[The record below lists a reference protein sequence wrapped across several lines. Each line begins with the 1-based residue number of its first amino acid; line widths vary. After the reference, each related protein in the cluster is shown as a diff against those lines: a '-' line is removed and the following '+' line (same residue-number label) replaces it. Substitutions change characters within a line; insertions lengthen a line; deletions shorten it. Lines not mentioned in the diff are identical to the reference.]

1 MMEDYK
7 IPVGISDF
15 EEIRQNGY
23 YYIDKTGL
31 VEEILKTPAT
41 KVTLITRPRRFGKT
55 LGMSMLANFFDIE
68 KDSRSLFQGLEIS
81 KNKVLCEQWMNQYP
95 TLFLSL
101 KDISGNDFEDAYE
114 RLCFAIAEFCIEHS
128 YLCESKKIEETYKE
142 IFQKLKKSQGSKT
155 DIQNSLWVLMK
166 MMQIYYGK
174 SVILLLDEYDV
185 PIAKAQTNGYY
196 KEMLDVVGAMLSK
209 ALKDNQALQFAYIT
223 GCLKISKE
231 SIFTG
236 TNNFVSDTIS
246 GERFNE
252 YFGFTKDEVD
262 QLLKDTN
269 FLKHSEQ
276 VRSWYDGYHFG
287 KMDVYCPWDVL
298 CYVNKLMFEPDA
310 KPENFWENTSHNDI
324 IREFLGRQEF
334 DVTDK
339 FEMLLSGEE
348 IKVKVEENLTY
359 DNLTASEENLWSVLY
374 LTGYLTSSDIK
385 NETKDSYTHL
395 KIPNKEVKDI
405 FKKSV
410 LQWFN
415 ETTTESDRTRLFQIM
430 WAGKEEELTNMISD
444 LLFMTISYHDYEE
457 SFYHAF
463 LTGLFSY
470 AGYVVESN
478 KENGL
483 GQSDIVIKDKKNRRA
498 VIFECKIAKT
508 YDKMKEK
515 CEGALQQIET
525 MQYAK
530 KIQMQG
536 YREVIRYGI
545 CFWKKDCMVKISNE

>member
-1 MMEDYK
+1 MEDFK

-269 FLKHSEQ
+269 FLNHSEQ

-287 KMDVYCPWDVL
+287 KIDVYCPWDVL

-339 FEMLLSGEE
+339 FEMLLSGKE

-385 NETKDSYTHL
+385 NETKDSYTYL

-483 GQSDIVIKDKKNRRA
+483 GRSDIVIKDKKNRRA

-515 CEGALQQIET
+515 CEEALQQIET

>member
-1 MMEDYK
+1 MEDYK
-7 IPVGISDF
+7 IPIGISDF

-269 FLKHSEQ
+269 FLNHSEQ

-287 KMDVYCPWDVL
+287 KIDVYCPWDVL

-339 FEMLLSGEE
+339 FEMLLSGKE

-385 NETKDSYTHL
+385 NETKDSYTYL

-483 GQSDIVIKDKKNRRA
+483 GRSDIVIKDKKNRRA

-515 CEGALQQIET
+515 CEEALQQIET

>member
-1 MMEDYK
+1 MEDYK

-114 RLCFAIAEFCIEHS
+114 RLCFTIAEFCIEHS

-269 FLKHSEQ
+269 FLNHSEQ

-287 KMDVYCPWDVL
+287 KIDVYCPWDVL

-339 FEMLLSGEE
+339 FEMLLSGKE

-385 NETKDSYTHL
+385 NETKDSYTYL

-483 GQSDIVIKDKKNRRA
+483 GRSDIVIKDKKNRRA

-515 CEGALQQIET
+515 CEEALQQIET

>member
-1 MMEDYK
+1 MEDYK

-41 KVTLITRPRRFGKT
+41 KVTLIIRPRRFGKT

-269 FLKHSEQ
+269 FLNHSEQ

-287 KMDVYCPWDVL
+287 KIDVYCPWDVL

-339 FEMLLSGEE
+339 FEMLLSGKE

-385 NETKDSYTHL
+385 NETKDSYTYL

-430 WAGKEEELTNMISD
+430 WTGKEEELTNMISD

-483 GQSDIVIKDKKNRRA
+483 GRSDIVIKDKKNRRA

-515 CEGALQQIET
+515 CEEALQQIET
-525 MQYAK
+525 MQYAQ

>member
-1 MMEDYK
+1 MEDYK

-269 FLKHSEQ
+269 FLNHSEQ

-287 KMDVYCPWDVL
+287 KIPVIMIL
-298 CYVNKLMFEPDA
+298 S
-310 KPENFWENTSHNDI
+310 ENFLVV
-324 IREFLGRQEF
+324 R
-334 DVTDK
+334 
-339 FEMLLSGEE
+339 
-348 IKVKVEENLTY
+348 NLMSLI
-359 DNLTASEENLWSVLY
+359 NLRCY
-374 LTGYLTSSDIK
+374 
-385 NETKDSYTHL
+385 
-395 KIPNKEVKDI
+395 
-405 FKKSV
+405 F
-410 LQWFN
+410 
-415 ETTTESDRTRLFQIM
+415 R
-430 WAGKEEELTNMISD
+430 GK
-444 LLFMTISYHDYEE
+444 
-457 SFYHAF
+457 
-463 LTGLFSY
+463 
-470 AGYVVESN
+470 
-478 KENGL
+478 
-483 GQSDIVIKDKKNRRA
+483 R
-498 VIFECKIAKT
+498 
-508 YDKMKEK
+508 
-515 CEGALQQIET
+515 
-525 MQYAK
+525 
-530 KIQMQG
+530 
-536 YREVIRYGI
+536 
-545 CFWKKDCMVKISNE
+545 

>member
-1 MMEDYK
+1 MEDYK

-68 KDSRSLFQGLEIS
+68 KDSRFLFQGLEIS

-269 FLKHSEQ
+269 FLNHSEQ

-287 KMDVYCPWDVL
+287 KIDVYCPWDVL

-339 FEMLLSGEE
+339 FEMLLSGKE

-385 NETKDSYTHL
+385 NETKDSYTYL

-483 GQSDIVIKDKKNRRA
+483 GRSDIVIKDKKNRRA

-515 CEGALQQIET
+515 CEEALQQIET

>member
-1 MMEDYK
+1 MEDYK

-155 DIQNSLWVLMK
+155 DIQNYLWVLMN

-269 FLKHSEQ
+269 FLNHSEQ

-287 KMDVYCPWDVL
+287 KIDVYCPWDVL

-339 FEMLLSGEE
+339 FEMLLSGKE

-385 NETKDSYTHL
+385 NETKDSYTYL

-483 GQSDIVIKDKKNRRA
+483 GRSDIVIKDKKNRRA

-515 CEGALQQIET
+515 CEEALQQIET

>member
-1 MMEDYK
+1 MEDYK

-262 QLLKDTN
+262 RLLKDLN
-269 FLKHSEQ
+269 FLNHSEQ

-287 KMDVYCPWDVL
+287 KIDVYCPWDVL

-339 FEMLLSGEE
+339 FEMLLSGKE

-385 NETKDSYTHL
+385 NETKDSYTYL

-483 GQSDIVIKDKKNRRA
+483 GRSDIVIKDKKNRRA

-515 CEGALQQIET
+515 CEEALQQIET

>member
-1 MMEDYK
+1 MEDYK

-269 FLKHSEQ
+269 FLNHSEQ

-287 KMDVYCPWDVL
+287 KIDVYCPWDVL

-339 FEMLLSGEE
+339 FEMLLSGKE

-374 LTGYLTSSDIK
+374 STGYLTSSDIK
-385 NETKDSYTHL
+385 NETKDPYTYL

-483 GQSDIVIKDKKNRRA
+483 GRSDIVIKDKKNRRA

-515 CEGALQQIET
+515 CEEALQQIEI

-545 CFWKKDCMVKISNE
+545 CFWKKDCMVKRSNE

>member
-1 MMEDYK
+1 MEDYK

-81 KNKVLCEQWMNQYP
+81 NNKVLCEKWMNQYP

-262 QLLKDTN
+262 RLLKDLN
-269 FLKHSEQ
+269 FLNHSEQ

-287 KMDVYCPWDVL
+287 KIDVYCPWDVL

-339 FEMLLSGEE
+339 FEMLLSGKE

-463 LTGLFSY
+463 LAGLFSY

-483 GQSDIVIKDKKNRRA
+483 GRSDIVIKDKKNRRA

-515 CEGALQQIET
+515 CEEALQQIET

>member
-1 MMEDYK
+1 
-7 IPVGISDF
+7 
-15 EEIRQNGY
+15 
-23 YYIDKTGL
+23 
-31 VEEILKTPAT
+31 
-41 KVTLITRPRRFGKT
+41 
-55 LGMSMLANFFDIE
+55 MSMLANFFDIE

-269 FLKHSEQ
+269 FLNHSEQ

-287 KMDVYCPWDVL
+287 KIDVYCPWDVL

-339 FEMLLSGEE
+339 FEMLLSGKE

-385 NETKDSYTHL
+385 NETKDSYTYL

-483 GQSDIVIKDKKNRRA
+483 GRSDIVIKDKKNRRA

-515 CEGALQQIET
+515 CEEALQQIET

>member
-1 MMEDYK
+1 MEDYK

-246 GERFNE
+246 GERFND

-269 FLKHSEQ
+269 FLNHSEQ

-287 KMDVYCPWDVL
+287 KIDVYCPWDVL

-339 FEMLLSGEE
+339 FEMLLSGKE

-385 NETKDSYTHL
+385 NETKDSYTYL

-483 GQSDIVIKDKKNRRA
+483 GRSDIVIKDKKNRRA

-515 CEGALQQIET
+515 CEEALQQIET

>member
-1 MMEDYK
+1 MEDYK

-269 FLKHSEQ
+269 FLNHSEQ

-287 KMDVYCPWDVL
+287 KIDVYCPWDVL

-339 FEMLLSGEE
+339 FEMLLSGKE

-385 NETKDSYTHL
+385 NETKDSYTYL

-470 AGYVVESN
+470 AGYAVESN

-483 GQSDIVIKDKKNRRA
+483 GRSDIVIKDKKNRRA

-515 CEGALQQIET
+515 CEEALQQIET

>member
-1 MMEDYK
+1 MEDYK

-269 FLKHSEQ
+269 FLNHSEQ

-287 KMDVYCPWDVL
+287 KIDVYCPWDVL

-339 FEMLLSGEE
+339 FEMLLSGKE

-385 NETKDSYTHL
+385 NETKDSYTYL

-457 SFYHAF
+457 SFYHTF

-483 GQSDIVIKDKKNRRA
+483 GRSDIVIKDKKNRRA

-515 CEGALQQIET
+515 CEEALQQIET

>member
-1 MMEDYK
+1 
-7 IPVGISDF
+7 
-15 EEIRQNGY
+15 
-23 YYIDKTGL
+23 
-31 VEEILKTPAT
+31 
-41 KVTLITRPRRFGKT
+41 
-55 LGMSMLANFFDIE
+55 
-68 KDSRSLFQGLEIS
+68 
-81 KNKVLCEQWMNQYP
+81 
-95 TLFLSL
+95 
-101 KDISGNDFEDAYE
+101 
-114 RLCFAIAEFCIEHS
+114 
-128 YLCESKKIEETYKE
+128 
-142 IFQKLKKSQGSKT
+142 
-155 DIQNSLWVLMK
+155 
-166 MMQIYYGK
+166 
-174 SVILLLDEYDV
+174 
-185 PIAKAQTNGYY
+185 
-196 KEMLDVVGAMLSK
+196 
-209 ALKDNQALQFAYIT
+209 
-223 GCLKISKE
+223 
-231 SIFTG
+231 
-236 TNNFVSDTIS
+236 
-246 GERFNE
+246 
-252 YFGFTKDEVD
+252 
-262 QLLKDTN
+262 
-269 FLKHSEQ
+269 
-276 VRSWYDGYHFG
+276 
-287 KMDVYCPWDVL
+287 
-298 CYVNKLMFEPDA
+298 
-310 KPENFWENTSHNDI
+310 
-324 IREFLGRQEF
+324 
-334 DVTDK
+334 
-339 FEMLLSGEE
+339 MLLSGKE

-385 NETKDSYTHL
+385 NETKDSYTYL

-483 GQSDIVIKDKKNRRA
+483 GRSDIVIKDKKNRRA

-515 CEGALQQIET
+515 CEEALQQIET

>member
-1 MMEDYK
+1 MEDYK

-101 KDISGNDFEDAYE
+101 KDISGNDFEEAYE

-269 FLKHSEQ
+269 FLNHSEQ

-287 KMDVYCPWDVL
+287 KIDVYCPWDVL

-339 FEMLLSGEE
+339 FEMLLSGKE

-385 NETKDSYTHL
+385 NETKDSYTYL

-483 GQSDIVIKDKKNRRA
+483 GRSDIVIKDKKNRRA

-515 CEGALQQIET
+515 CEEALQQIET

>member
-1 MMEDYK
+1 MEDYK

-81 KNKVLCEQWMNQYP
+81 NNKVLCEKWMNQYP

-269 FLKHSEQ
+269 FLNYSEQ

-287 KMDVYCPWDVL
+287 KIDVYCPWDVL

-339 FEMLLSGEE
+339 FEMLLSGKE

-385 NETKDSYTHL
+385 NETKDSYTYL

-483 GQSDIVIKDKKNRRA
+483 GRSDIVIKDKKNRRA

-515 CEGALQQIET
+515 CEEALQQIET

>member
-1 MMEDYK
+1 MEDYK

-269 FLKHSEQ
+269 FLNHSEQ

-287 KMDVYCPWDVL
+287 KIDVYCPWDVL

-339 FEMLLSGEE
+339 FEMLLSGKE

-385 NETKDSYTHL
+385 NETKDSYTYL

-483 GQSDIVIKDKKNRRA
+483 GRLDIVIKDKKNRRA

-515 CEGALQQIET
+515 CEEALQQIET

>member
-1 MMEDYK
+1 MEDYK

-81 KNKVLCEQWMNQYP
+81 KNIVLCEQWMNQYP

-269 FLKHSEQ
+269 FLNHSEQ

-287 KMDVYCPWDVL
+287 KIDVYCPWDVL

-339 FEMLLSGEE
+339 FEMLLSGKE

-385 NETKDSYTHL
+385 NETKDSYTYL

-483 GQSDIVIKDKKNRRA
+483 GRSDIVIKDKKNRRA

-515 CEGALQQIET
+515 CEEALQQIET

>member
-1 MMEDYK
+1 MEDYK

-252 YFGFTKDEVD
+252 YFGFTKDEAD

-269 FLKHSEQ
+269 FLNHSEQ

-287 KMDVYCPWDVL
+287 KIDVYCPWDVL

-339 FEMLLSGEE
+339 FEMLLSGKE

-385 NETKDSYTHL
+385 NETKDSYTYL

-483 GQSDIVIKDKKNRRA
+483 GRSDIVIKDKKNRRA

-515 CEGALQQIET
+515 CEEALQQIET

>member
-1 MMEDYK
+1 MEDYK

-269 FLKHSEQ
+269 FLNHSEQ

-287 KMDVYCPWDVL
+287 KIDVYCPWDVL

-339 FEMLLSGEE
+339 FEMLLSGKE

-385 NETKDSYTHL
+385 NETKDSYTYL

-483 GQSDIVIKDKKNRRA
+483 GRSDIVIKDKKNRRA

-515 CEGALQQIET
+515 CEEALQQIET

>member
-269 FLKHSEQ
+269 FLNYSEQ

-287 KMDVYCPWDVL
+287 KIDVYCPWDVL

-339 FEMLLSGEE
+339 FEMLLSGKE

-385 NETKDSYTHL
+385 NETKDSYTYL

-483 GQSDIVIKDKKNRRA
+483 GRSDIVIKDKKNRRA

-515 CEGALQQIET
+515 CEEALQQIET

>member
-1 MMEDYK
+1 MEDYK

-269 FLKHSEQ
+269 FLNYSEQ

-287 KMDVYCPWDVL
+287 KIDVYCPWDVL

-339 FEMLLSGEE
+339 FEMLLSGKE

-385 NETKDSYTHL
+385 NETKDSYTYL

-483 GQSDIVIKDKKNRRA
+483 GRSDIVIKDKKNRRA

-515 CEGALQQIET
+515 CEEALQQIET

>member
-269 FLKHSEQ
+269 FLNHSEQ

-287 KMDVYCPWDVL
+287 KIDVYCPWDVL

-339 FEMLLSGEE
+339 FEMLLSGKE

-385 NETKDSYTHL
+385 NETKDSYTYL

-483 GQSDIVIKDKKNRRA
+483 GRSDIVIKDKKNRRA

-515 CEGALQQIET
+515 CEEALQQIET

>member
-1 MMEDYK
+1 MEDYK

-174 SVILLLDEYDV
+174 SVIVLLDEYDV

-269 FLKHSEQ
+269 FLNHSEQ

-287 KMDVYCPWDVL
+287 KIDVYCPWDVL

-339 FEMLLSGEE
+339 FEMLLSGKE

-385 NETKDSYTHL
+385 NETKDSYTYL

-483 GQSDIVIKDKKNRRA
+483 GRSDIVIKDKKNRRA

-515 CEGALQQIET
+515 CEEALQQIET

>member
-1 MMEDYK
+1 MEDYK

-81 KNKVLCEQWMNQYP
+81 NNKVLCVKWMNQYP

-155 DIQNSLWVLMK
+155 DIQNSLWVFMK

-262 QLLKDTN
+262 RLLKDTN
-269 FLKHSEQ
+269 FLNHSEQ

-287 KMDVYCPWDVL
+287 KVDVYCPWDVL

-339 FEMLLSGEE
+339 FEMLLSGKE

-463 LTGLFSY
+463 LAGLFSY

-483 GQSDIVIKDKKNRRA
+483 GRSDIVIKDKKNRRA

-515 CEGALQQIET
+515 CEEALQQIET

>member
-1 MMEDYK
+1 MEDYK

-81 KNKVLCEQWMNQYP
+81 NNKVLCVKWMNQYP

-262 QLLKDTN
+262 RLLKDTN
-269 FLKHSEQ
+269 FLNHSEQ

-287 KMDVYCPWDVL
+287 KVDVYCPWDVL

-339 FEMLLSGEE
+339 FEMLLSGKE

-463 LTGLFSY
+463 LAGLFSY

-483 GQSDIVIKDKKNRRA
+483 GRSDIVIKDKKNRRA

-515 CEGALQQIET
+515 CEEALQQIET

>member
-1 MMEDYK
+1 MEDYK

-81 KNKVLCEQWMNQYP
+81 NNKVLCVKWMNQYP

-142 IFQKLKKSQGSKT
+142 IFQKLKKSQVSKT

-262 QLLKDTN
+262 RLLKDTN
-269 FLKHSEQ
+269 FLNHSEQ

-287 KMDVYCPWDVL
+287 KVDVYCPWDVL

-339 FEMLLSGEE
+339 FEMLLSGKE

-463 LTGLFSY
+463 LAGLFSY

-483 GQSDIVIKDKKNRRA
+483 GRSDIVIKDKKNRRA

-515 CEGALQQIET
+515 CEEALQQIET